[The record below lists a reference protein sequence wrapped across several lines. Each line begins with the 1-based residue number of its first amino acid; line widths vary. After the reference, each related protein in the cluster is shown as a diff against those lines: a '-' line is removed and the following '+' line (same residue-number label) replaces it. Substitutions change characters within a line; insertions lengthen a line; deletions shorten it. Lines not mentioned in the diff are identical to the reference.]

1 MSTEDELR
9 LPEPARG
16 LWLRTRDAIRTSLAE
31 IGVSEYAIGGGT
43 ILAARWQ
50 HHRAS
55 DDVDLTLPPN
65 ARLDR
70 LDDQQACGFRR
81 RMEQLG
87 GECNPETHGVVY
99 RIAFGEQGIDLWAH
113 RAEPPGA
120 ERRERVEGNEETTLS
135 TAQILWGKLNRG
147 LDGLPRDVY
156 DVAKAADVDPE
167 ALEVAANAHARRRV
181 EQVALHWFATE
192 RAIDRQARTRL
203 RGIPADEQAQLG
215 TLGSRASER
224 LLRALY
230 DELVIERHGDHLRMT
245 TRTAAGTR
253 RERTIDGHEIPAAW
267 ERLGL
272 LGRRETRAP
281 MEDVA
286 AYAEQACRRGGPP
299 ELIYRE
305 VEGRADA
312 WRTATTV
319 RNLPP
324 ASSDTRG
331 DAPRAAGA
339 PCPPGDI
346 DA

>member
-1 MSTEDELR
+1 MSAGGELR

-31 IGVSEYAIGGGT
+31 IGISEYAIGGGT
-43 ILAARWQ
+43 ILAARWR

-55 DDVDLTLPPN
+55 DDIDLSLPAN

-70 LDDQQACGFRR
+70 LDDRETCGLRK

-87 GECNPETHGVVY
+87 GACDTETQGAVY

-113 RAEPPGA
+113 RAEPTGT
-120 ERRERVEGNEETTLS
+120 ERRERVEGSDETTLS
-135 TAQILWGKLNRG
+135 TVQILWGKLNRG

-156 DVAKAADVDPE
+156 DVARAADVDPE
-167 ALEVAANAHARRRV
+167 ALEVAANAHARRRT

-192 RAIDRQARTRL
+192 RAIDRQARTSL
-203 RGIPADEQAQLG
+203 RGIPADEQARLG

-224 LLRALY
+224 LLRALH
-230 DELVIERHGDHLRMT
+230 DELVIERHGDRLRMT

-253 RERTIDGHEIPAAW
+253 RMRTIGGHEISAAW

-272 LGRRETRAP
+272 LGHRETRAP
-281 MEDVA
+281 MEDIA
-286 AYAEQACRRGGPP
+286 SYAEEACRRGGPP

-305 VEGRADA
+305 VEGLADA
-312 WRTATTV
+312 WRTATRV

-324 ASSDTRG
+324 GGCS
-331 DAPRAAGA
+331 
-339 PCPPGDI
+339 
-346 DA
+346 

>member
-1 MSTEDELR
+1 MEAEPLGGEPGSDGTVSPGGELR

-16 LWLRTRDAIRTSLAE
+16 LWLRTRDAIRTSLDE
-31 IGVSEYAIGGGT
+31 IGISEYAIGGGT

-55 DDVDLTLPPN
+55 DDIDLALPAN

-70 LDDQQACGFRR
+70 LDDRQACGFRK

-87 GECNPETHGVVY
+87 GKCDPQTHGVVY
-99 RIAFGEQGIDLWAH
+99 RIAFAGQGIDLWAH
-113 RAEPPGA
+113 HVEPPGA
-120 ERRERVEGNEETTLS
+120 ERRERVEGSEETTLS
-135 TAQILWGKLNRG
+135 TVQILWGKLNRG
-147 LDGLPRDVY
+147 LDGLARDVY

-167 ALEVAANAHARRRV
+167 ALEVAANAHARRRT
-181 EQVALHWFATE
+181 EQVALQWFATE

-203 RGIPADEQAQLG
+203 RGVPADEQEQLG

-230 DELVIERHGDHLRMT
+230 DELVIERHGDRLRMT

-253 RERTIDGHEIPAAW
+253 RERTIDGRQIPATW
-267 ERLGL
+267 GRLGL
-272 LGRRETRAP
+272 LGHRETRAP
-281 MEDVA
+281 MEDIA

-312 WRTATTV
+312 WRAATAS

-324 ASSDTRG
+324 G
-331 DAPRAAGA
+331 GLP
-339 PCPPGDI
+339 
-346 DA
+346 

>member
-1 MSTEDELR
+1 MSAGGDLR

-16 LWLRTRDAIRTSLAE
+16 LWLRTRDAIRTSLDE

-43 ILAARWQ
+43 ILAARWK

-55 DDVDLTLPPN
+55 DDIDLSLPAN

-70 LDDQQACGFRR
+70 LDDRETCGLRK

-87 GECNPETHGVVY
+87 GECDTETHGAVY

-113 RAEPPGA
+113 RAEPAGA
-120 ERRERVEGNEETTLS
+120 ERRERVEGSEETTLS
-135 TAQILWGKLNRG
+135 TVQILWGKLNRG
-147 LDGLPRDVY
+147 LDGLPRGVY
-156 DVAKAADVDPE
+156 DVATAADVDPE
-167 ALEVAANAHARRRV
+167 ALEVAANAHARRRT
-181 EQVALHWFATE
+181 ERVALHWFATE

-203 RGIPADEQAQLG
+203 RGIPADEQAQIG

-230 DELVIERHGDHLRMT
+230 EELVIERHGVRLRMT

-253 RERTIDGHEIPAAW
+253 RTRTIDGHEIPAAW

-272 LGRRETRAP
+272 LGHRETRAP
-281 MEDVA
+281 MEDIA
-286 AYAEQACRRGGPP
+286 SYAELACRRGGPP

-312 WRTATTV
+312 WRTATRV

-324 ASSDTRG
+324 GGRT
-331 DAPRAAGA
+331 
-339 PCPPGDI
+339 
-346 DA
+346 